1 MSDNFHAKIF
11 RGRKNKEPHTGYRL
25 LFRFCIP
32 SSPVELIVPV
42 IYKENMK
49 VCMSDLR
56 VFVFVSCTNF
66 CFLYKTAVSL
76 SAKDL
81 FLFFPPISF

>member
-1 MSDNFHAKIF
+1 MSDNFHVKIF

-56 VFVFVSCTNF
+56 VFAF
-66 CFLYKTAVSL
+66 CFLYKL
-76 SAKDL
+76 L
-81 FLFFPPISF
+81 FLVQTQP

>member
-1 MSDNFHAKIF
+1 MVVNRQFSCKDISRPGKQ
-11 RGRKNKEPHTGYRL
+11 GTTGYRL

-56 VFVFVSCTNF
+56 VFGF
-66 CFLYKTAVSL
+66 CFLYKL
-76 SAKDL
+76 L
-81 FLFFPPISF
+81 FLVQTQP